1 MTRSPRATLTAA
13 TALLIVTVGGCGTRS
28 QDAGPDPAPPAPVP
42 VAVAG
47 GASATPGA
55 TSPAPA
61 ATTAKPGPAKAAA
74 TTKAAAA
81 PTSRDKF
88 RWPFSATSVWN
99 TPIGSRAKYVK
110 VGIGST
116 GVGVDTVHIL
126 RVAKTDPVVPSYDAG
141 AFVGTRCAGTKPQQQ
156 SQWHAGLEKVQIP
169 AGALF
174 PDADLN
180 PSSYF
185 TPNGKLTLLMPD
197 GKTLRQFLPACRNSR
212 SGPLYG
218 YAFPPQNVYGDGLC
232 CGHGGSSLSAMGG
245 TLRKGELTGDQPI
258 RHALAINL
266 WGNYLHFDSS
276 TGSGHVWPAGSHD
289 GAAASTYKGRD
300 RNLKMGSLLA
310 IPPSV
315 SERSL
320 KLETKAGRKLFH
332 ALQDYGTY
340 VVDDSGQNTQD
351 LNMEKS
357 AEDELKRTVT
367 GGKPIYAYGP
377 LSRDVTKLMKQA
389 RVVVNNGPKSVGG
402 GGTPRAP
409 KAPKI
414 SN

>member
-1 MTRSPRATLTAA
+1 M
-13 TALLIVTVGGCGTRS
+13 
-28 QDAGPDPAPPAPVP
+28 
-42 VAVAG
+42 
-47 GASATPGA
+47 
-55 TSPAPA
+55 
-61 ATTAKPGPAKAAA
+61 
-74 TTKAAAA
+74 
-81 PTSRDKF
+81 
-88 RWPFSATSVWN
+88 WN
-99 TPIGSRAKYVK
+99 TPIGSRARYAEVS
-110 VGIGST
+110 IGST

-126 RVAKTDPVVPSYDAG
+126 RVGRTDPVVPSYDAG

-156 SQWHAGLEKVQIP
+156 AQWHPGLEKVRIP

-174 PDADLN
+174 PDANLD
-180 PSSYF
+180 PSHYF

-197 GKTLRQFLPACRNSR
+197 GKTLRQFLPACRKSR

-266 WGNYLHFDSS
+266 WGNYLYFDRS

-289 GAAASTYKGRD
+289 GAAASTYRGRD
-300 RNLKMGSLLA
+300 RNLRMGSLLA

-315 SERSL
+315 SEGSL

-340 VVDDSGQNTQD
+340 VVDDSGQNSQD
-351 LNMEKS
+351 LNIEKS
-357 AEDELKRTVT
+357 AEDELRRTVT
-367 GGKPIYAYGP
+367 GGKPIYQYGP

-389 RVVVNNGPKSVGG
+389 RVVLNNGPDSVGG
-402 GGTPRAP
+402 GGKPRAP

-414 SN
+414 TN